1 MIILTT
7 KEVMSDADK
16 YIHRVGVDLY
26 YKRCTRLPED
36 RAEYFEEIEGLPPDE
51 DIPEIDRLARSQ
63 HLKQMQRK

>member
-16 YIHRVGVDLY
+16 FIHRVGVDLY

-36 RAEYFEEIEGLPPDE
+36 RAESFEEIEGLPPDE
-51 DIPEIDRLARSQ
+51 DIPGIER
-63 HLKQMQRK
+63 LKQMQRK

>member
-36 RAEYFEEIEGLPPDE
+36 RAEYFEEIEGLPPNE
-51 DIPEIDRLARSQ
+51 DIPGIER
-63 HLKQMQRK
+63 LKQMQRK

>member
-26 YKRCTRLPED
+26 YKRCTRLPEA
-36 RAEYFEEIEGLPPDE
+36 RAEYFEEIEGLPPDD
-51 DIPEIDRLARSQ
+51 DIPGIER
-63 HLKQMQRK
+63 LKQMQRK

>member
-1 MIILTT
+1 
-7 KEVMSDADK
+7 MSDANK

-51 DIPEIDRLARSQ
+51 DIPGIEKIDIEANATEVTNETTE
-63 HLKQMQRK
+63 